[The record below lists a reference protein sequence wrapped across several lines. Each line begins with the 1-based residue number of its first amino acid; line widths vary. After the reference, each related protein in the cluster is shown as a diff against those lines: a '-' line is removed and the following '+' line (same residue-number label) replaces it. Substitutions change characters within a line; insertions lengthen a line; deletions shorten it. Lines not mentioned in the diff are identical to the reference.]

1 MSGLRINYQKSEV
14 FGVGIDQED
23 LVRAARMLNCEVGTF
38 PMKYLG
44 LPISGDKIL
53 VKDLDFVPEKLVKKL
68 ANGCSIQASSGGK
81 AILIDSCMDNL
92 ATYAMSFFLLY
103 EQAHAKMDSVRAR
116 LFWEGFGE
124 KKKYHMVRWDTLC
137 KPKDFGGL
145 GFVDSRVRNICL
157 MSKWI
162 YKLESGS
169 EDLSC
174 QILRNKYLR
183 GAGFY
188 QSSEVGGSQFWKSLH
203 KIKKWVCMGFV
214 YKAGNGRKCFFW
226 HDVWLGDCPLKI
238 QFPVLFSCCG
248 QPDGTVAEVF
258 DGQRW
263 DLSFN
268 RSLEHMGVA
277 EWQAMNILLSG
288 VVISDQE
295 DMVS

>member
-1 MSGLRINYQKSEV
+1 
-14 FGVGIDQED
+14 
-23 LVRAARMLNCEVGTF
+23 
-38 PMKYLG
+38 
-44 LPISGDKIL
+44 
-53 VKDLDFVPEKLVKKL
+53 VKKL

-81 AILIDSCMDNL
+81 AILIDSCLDNL

-162 YKLESGS
+162 YKLENGS

-188 QSSEVGGSQFWKSLH
+188 QSSEVGGSQF
-203 KIKKWVCMGFV
+203 
-214 YKAGNGRKCFFW
+214 
-226 HDVWLGDCPLKI
+226 
-238 QFPVLFSCCG
+238 
-248 QPDGTVAEVF
+248 
-258 DGQRW
+258 
-263 DLSFN
+263 
-268 RSLEHMGVA
+268 
-277 EWQAMNILLSG
+277 
-288 VVISDQE
+288 
-295 DMVS
+295 

>member
-1 MSGLRINYQKSEV
+1 
-14 FGVGIDQED
+14 
-23 LVRAARMLNCEVGTF
+23 
-38 PMKYLG
+38 
-44 LPISGDKIL
+44 
-53 VKDLDFVPEKLVKKL
+53 
-68 ANGCSIQASSGGK
+68 
-81 AILIDSCMDNL
+81 MDNL
-92 ATYAMSFFLLY
+92 ATYAKSFFLLY

-203 KIKKWVCMGFV
+203 KIKKWVRMGLV
-214 YKAGNGRKCFFW
+214 YRVGNGRKCFFW

-263 DLSFN
+263 VLSFN
-268 RSLEHMGVA
+268 RSLDHMGVA

-295 DMVS
+295 DMVSWSLENKGTFTAKSLYRFILNPGVIDSEMMEVWKTKCPLKQKNFCGCVLGVRFSRPLSWYSKVGLGLLIV